1 MLRKGIERHAQPFAT
16 QVRASF
22 SSSST
27 AGAGNLALVGDAQ
40 QQSGGFLSRL
50 FGTPQR
56 ITTPLTEPLPGLDYP
71 PPATQATSPPDTQ
84 VTTLPNG
91 LKVASEATP
100 VSLAQ
105 RSPGGIVLWQPGPT
119 HFLPFG

>member
-1 MLRKGIERHAQPFAT
+1 MLRKGLERNAQPLAL
-16 QVRASF
+16 QLRASF
-22 SSSST
+22 SSSAT

-40 QQSGGFLSRL
+40 QHSGGFLSRI

-71 PPATQATSPPDTQ
+71 PPAAQPTSPPETQ

-91 LKVASEATP
+91 IQVASEATP
-100 VSLAQ
+100 VSCPPD
-105 RSPGGIVLWQPGPT
+105 RQPLQLVAAAW
-119 HFLPFG
+119 HSASVF

>member
-1 MLRKGIERHAQPFAT
+1 MLRKGIERNAQPFAT
-16 QVRASF
+16 QLRASF
-22 SSSST
+22 SSSTT

-100 VSLAQ
+100 VSLTV
-105 RSPGGIVLWQPGPT
+105 RSPVVFVLWQPGQKQ
-119 HFLPFG
+119 FKAFG